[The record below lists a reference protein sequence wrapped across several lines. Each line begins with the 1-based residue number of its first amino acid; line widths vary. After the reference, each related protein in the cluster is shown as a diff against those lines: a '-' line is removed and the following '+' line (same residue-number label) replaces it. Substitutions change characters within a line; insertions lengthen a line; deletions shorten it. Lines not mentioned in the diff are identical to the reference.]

1 MPIQSIAQSG
11 DNSKNVCY
19 TTISEASA
27 FLGQCLKNDTTRAKL
42 KETCSEMAY
51 RYLLLS
57 KNEHGGAIFWNDPD
71 RELPATQAILGPFY
85 KARDIAADKA
95 TNKKE
100 RVRIINQLNQWI
112 GRIRSECAR
121 FANAERTEDKSG
133 QVVWSNLPDA
143 MWQRVNKAG
152 NPETVNDVP
161 VVDPVK
167 DARLRKV
174 HFPDQDEID
183 RKESLATSKKY
194 GRLKVLST
202 AQENA
207 RRDNKKLKLSEWLG
221 QNAKAHAKKFH
232 TAISANWGECSSED
246 VRVYTEHYMA
256 IAKRFMGAEA
266 FAVWKKA
273 LDEEK
278 DV

>member
-1 MPIQSIAQSG
+1 MPVQSIAQSG

-19 TTISEASA
+19 TTISDASK
-27 FLGQCLKNDTTRAKL
+27 FLGQCLRNDTTRAKL

-85 KARDIAADKA
+85 KARDIEAGKA
-95 TNKKE
+95 KDKKE
-100 RVRIINQLNQWI
+100 QVRIINQLNQWI

-121 FANAERTEDKSG
+121 FANAERTEEAG
-133 QVVWSNLPDA
+133 QVVWSNLPNA
-143 MWQRVNKAG
+143 MWQRVNKDG

-161 VVDPVK
+161 VVDPDK
-167 DARLRKV
+167 DASLRKV
-174 HFPDQDEID
+174 HFPDQSETD
-183 RKESLATSKKY
+183 RQESFATSKKY
-194 GRLKVLST
+194 GKLKVLST

-207 RRDNKKLKLSEWLG
+207 RKDNKKLKISEWLDK
-221 QNAKAHAKKFH
+221 NAKVHAKKFH
-232 TAISANWGECSSED
+232 TAISANWGECSHDD
-246 VRVYTEHYMA
+246 VIFYTEHYMA
-256 IAKRFMGAEA
+256 IAKQFMGAEA

-278 DV
+278 DG